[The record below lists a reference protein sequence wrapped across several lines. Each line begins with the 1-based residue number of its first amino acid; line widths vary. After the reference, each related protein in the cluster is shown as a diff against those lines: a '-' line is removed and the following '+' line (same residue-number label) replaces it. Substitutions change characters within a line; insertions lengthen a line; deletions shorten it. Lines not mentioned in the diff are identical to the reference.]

1 MTLDEFIDEAD
12 RRRSEMPARPTRE
25 QWDRFFAELI
35 ELGPKGGALEAYY
48 LERDTQFAEETN
60 DQ

>member
-12 RRRSEMPARPTRE
+12 RRRAALPALPTRE

-35 ELGPKGGALEAYY
+35 ALGPQGGLLEAYY
-48 LERDTQFAEETN
+48 LERDTQFSEETN